1 MAVLCNGLQDAIRL
15 ILSLDRSLLEIL
27 LLSLRVS
34 CTSVLLGAFIGIP
47 LGSLV
52 GLRHFPGRD
61 VIVMLLNTFMG
72 LPPVAVGLV
81 VYLML
86 SRSGP
91 FGVLGLLFTPAAMVV
106 AQTILVTPIIAAL
119 AHAAVSGVDPLIRD
133 AAKSLGAGALDQ
145 GFTVLRESR
154 YAILAGVIAGFGR
167 AIGEVGAVMIVGG
180 NITGSTRTMTTAM
193 VLETGMGNFELA
205 LALGILLLM
214 LAFLVNMGLHLLQG
228 RGY

>member
-1 MAVLCNGLQDAIRL
+1 MAVLCNGVQDAVRL
-15 ILSLDRSLLEIL
+15 ILSLDGSLLEIL
-27 LLSLRVS
+27 VLSLRVS
-34 CTSVLLGAFIGIP
+34 CTAVLLGALIGIS

-61 VIVMLLNTFMG
+61 AIITLLNTFMG
-72 LPPVAVGLV
+72 LPPVAVGLM
-81 VYLML
+81 VYLLL

-91 FGVLGLLFTPAAMVV
+91 FGVLGLLYTPSAMII
-106 AQTILVTPIIAAL
+106 AQTLLVTPIIAAL
-119 AHAAVSGVDPLIRD
+119 THAAVAGVDPLIRD
-133 AAKSLGAGALDQ
+133 AAKSLGADSLYQ

-180 NITGSTRTMTTAM
+180 NILGSTRTMTTAM
-193 VLETGMGNFELA
+193 VLETGMGNFEMA

-228 RGY
+228 KG